1 MTFNPRRWEP
11 VAWILAAL
19 NVVSVWVPA
28 PVAPWHATTHAV
40 LAVSFALWAQHLRRL
55 GRRSAPE
62 ESTGERLSEPHAR
75 SDELGALRDVQSRV
89 AELEERLDF
98 VERALIDV
106 RARTQLPPKA

>member
-1 MTFNPRRWEP
+1 VTFKPRRWERI
-11 VAWILAAL
+11 AWILTAL

-40 LAVSFALWAQHLRRL
+40 LAVSFALWAQYLRRL
-55 GRRSAPE
+55 GRKPVPDA
-62 ESTGERLSEPHAR
+62 STEERLSEPQAR
-75 SDELGALRDVQSRV
+75 SDQFDALHDVQARV

-98 VERALIDV
+98 VERALVDV